1 MWAVVLASLVANF
14 FLPEVAYAANSD
26 TCDGTKLLNSAFV
39 FVKPHA
45 NTPATRD
52 LVSQKLVEAGMSILS
67 EADISGVEIDQKGLI
82 DQHYFSIASKAT
94 ILPARKIPVPTDKF
108 EEAFGESWERV
119 LKENRAC
126 NAMEACKRFEC
137 SSSELNDAWQKVEA
151 KKFGGGFYCARFSVN
166 GKPDLYVF
174 NAFFMAMRSKFVG
187 EENAIHCYVVEWD
200 PSKLSWA
207 SFRNDILGP
216 TDPREAPNGSIRR
229 TILDQYRELGLSA
242 QPNKGDNGVHASAS
256 AFEGLAEKSNW
267 LGQDTKDDS
276 FGRSLLDAGVSE
288 MKLKSWFNDPQ
299 IKLTKSIAGSV
310 FDALEDMDVEECLQ
324 KLIELS
330 KLN

>member
-1 MWAVVLASLVANF
+1 MISLGKFVPAELTLPLNLIFASRRSHRVLAN
-14 FLPEVAYAANSD
+14 Y
-26 TCDGTKLLNSAFV
+26 
-39 FVKPHA
+39 
-45 NTPATRD
+45 R
-52 LVSQKLVEAGMSILS
+52 
-67 EADISGVEIDQKGLI
+67 
-82 DQHYFSIASKAT
+82 
-94 ILPARKIPVPTDKF
+94 
-108 EEAFGESWERV
+108 
-119 LKENRAC
+119 
-126 NAMEACKRFEC
+126 
-137 SSSELNDAWQKVEA
+137 
-151 KKFGGGFYCARFSVN
+151 
-166 GKPDLYVF
+166 
-174 NAFFMAMRSKFVG
+174 
-187 EENAIHCYVVEWD
+187 
-200 PSKLSWA
+200 
-207 SFRNDILGP
+207 P

-267 LGQDTKDDS
+267 LGQDPKDDS
-276 FGRSLLDAGVSE
+276 FGRSLLDTGVSE